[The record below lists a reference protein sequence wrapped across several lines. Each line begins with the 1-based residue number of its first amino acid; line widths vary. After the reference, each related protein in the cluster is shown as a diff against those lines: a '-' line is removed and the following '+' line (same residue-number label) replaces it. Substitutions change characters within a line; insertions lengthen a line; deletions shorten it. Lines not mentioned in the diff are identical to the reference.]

1 MLLVNGAAVDVS
13 WLAGLNSGLVYT
25 IDAGSGIVRRLEPE
39 RQARKRAVWSPS
51 GRLIAELRLD
61 FLPRGRLPLTRY
73 SLQVESPTE
82 SRRTIAFD
90 DRSDGLTYSLPPVW
104 GGDDRT
110 VLIARYRRATA
121 QLFAVDIVDG
131 EWKPLT
137 PDTLSVSRYAIS
149 ADGKVLLAVLEN
161 VNQPQRIFRVDRATG
176 ALTLT
181 VDHMEQAPLMPRGHV
196 SQVEWR
202 SRDERFVVHGFLV
215 TPPRYD
221 STRRY
226 PLIVLVHGGPGHLFT
241 NDYARIN
248 FSPWHI
254 PAQLLA
260 SAGYMVLMPNPR
272 GDPSYGE
279 QFQQAL
285 HADWGP
291 GPFGDIDA
299 GVDALIARGLVDS
312 SRVGIAGA
320 SYGGYLTAFAITCTR
335 RYKAAS
341 IDDGPVDLTSEYGQN
356 YATRSAWA
364 KATFDG
370 TPWTRPDIYRFQSP
384 ITYISSVR
392 TPVIMRYGGRSSTD
406 DDIRQSYMLAQGF
419 ELYAG
424 LRDAGVP
431 VEFILHPDQGH
442 GITDRELYRDWVRRN
457 IVWFD
462 RWILDAGRNRPAA
475 HRR

>member
-1 MLLVNGAAVDVS
+1 
-13 WLAGLNSGLVYT
+13 
-25 IDAGSGIVRRLEPE
+25 
-39 RQARKRAVWSPS
+39 
-51 GRLIAELRLD
+51 
-61 FLPRGRLPLTRY
+61 
-73 SLQVESPTE
+73 
-82 SRRTIAFD
+82 
-90 DRSDGLTYSLPPVW
+90 
-104 GGDDRT
+104 
-110 VLIARYRRATA
+110 
-121 QLFAVDIVDG
+121 
-131 EWKPLT
+131 
-137 PDTLSVSRYAIS
+137 
-149 ADGKVLLAVLEN
+149 
-161 VNQPQRIFRVDRATG
+161 
-176 ALTLT
+176 
-181 VDHMEQAPLMPRGHV
+181 
-196 SQVEWR
+196 
-202 SRDERFVVHGFLV
+202 
-215 TPPRYD
+215 
-221 STRRY
+221 
-226 PLIVLVHGGPGHLFT
+226 VHGGPGHLFT